1 MEPDFGIMLPAFG
14 TIVVTTV
21 ATITQNPTLERRNGT
36 SEGEPRLNS
45 EGMHPLFPDGN
56 PLIDL
61 ASKLAA
67 ELQRPPLA
75 SLSGEGSGEG
85 RGSKGNPF

>member
-1 MEPDFGIMLPAFG
+1 M
-14 TIVVTTV
+14 
-21 ATITQNPTLERRNGT
+21 
-36 SEGEPRLNS
+36 LNS
-45 EGMHPLFPDGN
+45 EGTHPFFLDGN
-56 PLIDL
+56 PLIVL

-85 RGSKGNPF
+85 RGSKGIRPKVFSKD

>member
-1 MEPDFGIMLPAFG
+1 M
-14 TIVVTTV
+14 VTTV
-21 ATITQNPTLERRNGT
+21 ATITQNPTLERGNGT
-36 SEGEPRLNS
+36 GEEEPRLNS
-45 EGMHPLFPDGN
+45 EGMHPFFPDGN